1 MLQKPLLQH
10 WYSIT
15 AWTWYISHGFRRRE
29 NKGEV
34 GARGCTE
41 QLFSLVLIKMW
52 AALKRSEIDQKKEK
66 KEGTSLLIV
75 CIRRSRSCRLIP
87 SSLSKGESREMGER
101 ISRVTDKQ
109 HISMLCSLPLFLQLG
124 DKIQAWQ
131 WLPAQL
137 ILAEEYDCRVWGLS
151 IWIAAVKMLK
161 GNLFLVYMQA
171 ISWSYWD

>member
-1 MLQKPLLQH
+1 M
-10 WYSIT
+10 
-15 AWTWYISHGFRRRE
+15 WYISQGFHWGTKKRNCK
-29 NKGEV
+29 NKGGKWECVCVCGVGV
-34 GARGCTE
+34 GAE

-52 AALKRSEIDQKKEK
+52 AALKRSGIDQKKEK
-66 KEGTSLLIV
+66 KRGTSLLIV

-101 ISRVTDKQ
+101 ISCVTDKQ
-109 HISMLCSLPLFLQLG
+109 HISALCSLPLFFQLG